1 MPGHVKQ
8 TPAAARPGGEP
19 AGPRPCGGW
28 GMTIG
33 DREFALFRDLVRA
46 HTGISLSPQKR
57 YLLQARLGKR
67 LRALGLATYAD
78 YHRRLVEEGDTRGE
92 LTRFI
97 NAITTNKTDFFREAH
112 HFEYLRD
119 VVVPRFKARR
129 AAGGDGRL
137 RIWSAGC
144 SSGEEPYTIAMTVRE
159 ALGAGAGWDVK
170 ILASD
175 IDTDILTRAAGGVYP
190 LVQAD
195 PIPKRLLAR
204 YFLHGAAGQAGLVR
218 VGPELQAMIRFRRIN
233 FLDEP
238 WPIRTS
244 FDVIF
249 CRNVLIYFDR
259 PTQQRILER
268 LVGFLKAD
276 GLLFLGHSES
286 VHGLVMGLAHLG
298 HTIYQRMAPATP
310 ATGGGARAPREG

>member
-1 MPGHVKQ
+1 MAQHVS
-8 TPAAARPGGEP
+8 AAGEATAGRPY
-19 AGPRPCGGW
+19 GGW
-28 GMTIG
+28 NMTIG
-33 DREFALFRDLVRA
+33 DREFALFRDLVHA
-46 HTGISLSPQKR
+46 HTGISLSLQKR

-67 LRALGLATYAD
+67 LRALGLTTYAD
-78 YHRRLVEEGDTRGE
+78 YHQRLVEEGDTRGE

-112 HFEYLRD
+112 HFQYLSD
-119 VVVPRFKARR
+119 VVVPGFKAR
-129 AAGGDGRL
+129 AGAGGDRRL

-144 SSGEEPYTIAMTVRE
+144 SSGEEPYTIAMTLGE
-159 ALGAGAGWDVK
+159 ALGAGVPCDVK

-175 IDTDILTRAAGGVYP
+175 IDTDILARAAAGVYA
-190 LVQAD
+190 VEQVG
-195 PIPKRLLAR
+195 PIPKPLLAR
-204 YFLHGAAGQAGLVR
+204 YFLRGSAGQAGLVR
-218 VGPELQAMIRFRRIN
+218 VRPELQAMIRFRRIN

-268 LVGFLKAD
+268 LVGLLKAD

-286 VHGLVMGLAHLG
+286 IHGLLKGLAHLG
-298 HTIYQRMAPATP
+298 HTIYQRMPAAPV
-310 ATGGGARAPREG
+310 TGGSARAPREG